1 MFNVFNL
8 FTCLFSEI
16 QFLCKRLSSLL
27 LMVMLPLLLSV
38 LLTSLTAVAGEPEPL
53 KNGARLSIADAD
65 AKAPL
70 FVEVL
75 TQPSQKISARNLQL
89 DDIPAFL
96 FGLNGEHKIEADEWT
111 LFYNNLQSPHKSV
124 EIVTRE
130 LDPNSKIYRTI
141 FRIDLGMMPANLTE
155 LSLALATSLEG
166 DVQDPLVKDLEFIT
180 TIVRAGEN
188 KIAIY
193 SPQAGSLTEERAIFL
208 LTFYRHGQNWKI
220 KTQGDGFKGGFASL
234 FDSFGGVR
242 ADNPEAKVQ
251 ELPPKP
257 AAPESPKQP
266 SPSPSPGKEEQPPP
280 SNAENR
286 GRITL
291 AKLERKAPTLVNLA
305 KKVNAL
311 VDSMGLGEVFANV
324 LLVLDGSGSMSRQ
337 YPEGVQKLI
346 NRIVPLA
353 LRLDPDGAIPCYAFA
368 SHCARLSID
377 TTTEEEVGDNI
388 TLENYADF
396 IRRAQQSRMPYEQT
410 TQGGF
415 LGIGG
420 TSTDK
425 IDASGNKIREAYSGG
440 QIFPG
445 LGYSNEEVPLLE
457 MLRQDYAGTKKPVLA
472 IVVHDGGVGSS
483 RAISE
488 KIKSMANDGVPIFL
502 QFVGWAGSSYGILE
516 KLDTLEGRRIDNT
529 GFFALTSKDLV
540 QMPEEVLVEKLLKEF
555 PTWLKAAE
563 KEGIIQSPSC
573 RNRLM

>member
-8 FTCLFSEI
+8 FISLFSNI

-27 LMVMLPLLLSV
+27 LMLILPLLFSV
-38 LLTSLTAVAGEPEPL
+38 LLPSLIAVAGEPEPL
-53 KNGARLSIADAD
+53 KSGARFSFVDAD
-65 AKAPL
+65 AKGSL

-75 TQPSQKISARNLQL
+75 TQASKTISTRNLQL

-96 FGLNGEHKIEADEWT
+96 FGLNQDHKILADEWT
-111 LFYNNLQSPHKSV
+111 IFYNNVQSPDKSV

-130 LDPNSKIYRTI
+130 LDPITKIYRTI
-141 FRIDLGMMPANLTE
+141 FRIDLGKLPTNLTE

-166 DVQDPLVKDLEFIT
+166 EPQDPLVKDLEFIT
-180 TIVRAGEN
+180 AVVRAGEN
-188 KIAIY
+188 KIAVF
-193 SPQAGSLTEERAIFL
+193 SPQVGSLSEERAIFL
-208 LTFYRHGQNWKI
+208 LTFYRNGQNWKL

-242 ADNPEAKVQ
+242 ADNPEAKGQ
-251 ELPPKP
+251 EPPPKP
-257 AAPESPKQP
+257 AVPESPA
-266 SPSPSPGKEEQPPP
+266 QPPP
-280 SNAENR
+280 TPTNTEEKPASIIEQRNK
-286 GRITL
+286 ITL
-291 AKLERKAPTLVNLA
+291 EKIERKAPALVSLA

-311 VDSMGLGEVFANV
+311 VAKMGLGEIFADV
-324 LLVLDGSGSMSRQ
+324 VLVLDGSGSMSRQ
-337 YPEGVQKLI
+337 YPDGIQKLI
-346 NRIVPLA
+346 DRIVPLA

-425 IDASGNKIREAYSGG
+425 IDASGKKIRKAYSGSE
-440 QIFPG
+440 IFPG

-472 IVVHDGGVGSS
+472 IVVHDGGVGNT

-488 KIKSMANDGVPIFL
+488 KIRSLANEGVPIFL
-502 QFVGWAGSSYGILE
+502 QFVGWAGSSYGVL
-516 KLDTLEGRRIDNT
+516 KNLDTLEGRRIDNT
-529 GFFALTSKDLV
+529 GFFELTARDLV
-540 QMPEEVLVEKLLKEF
+540 QMPEEVLLQNILKEF
-555 PTWLKAAE
+555 PAWLKAAE
-563 KEGIIQSPSC
+563 KEGIIPSPSC